1 MVKLMK
7 IAVLGATGKFG
18 RLFIAKLLSIPNY
31 QITAISKSAENI
43 YENSHRVTAKS
54 IDATNQ
60 KDLKKALKNQEIV
73 FCAVSGPDQVVI
85 ARNLVELNVKR
96 LIFMSVVGI
105 YNELPEGNGDEFN
118 LDNEAE
124 QRVHRNEADIIEGS
138 SLDYTIFRPG
148 YLLYNDDEDY
158 IITKKGENAK
168 GYVSNAKSIEKI
180 ALDIIKKPELYSRE
194 SIAITKDM
202 S

>member
-124 QRVHRNEADIIEGS
+124 QRVHRNAADIIEGS

-194 SIAITKDM
+194 SIAITKNM

>member
-1 MVKLMK
+1 MMN
-7 IAVLGATGKFG
+7 IAVIGATGKFG

-43 YENSHRVTAKS
+43 YEDSHRITAKS

-60 KDLKKALKNQEIV
+60 NDLKKSLENQDIV

-85 ARNLVELNVKR
+85 ARNLTELNVNR

-124 QRVHRNEADIIEGS
+124 QKVHRNATDIIEDS
-138 SLDYTIFRPG
+138 SLDYTILRSG
-148 YLLYNDDEDY
+148 YLLYQDDEDY
-158 IITKKGENAK
+158 VITKKGEPAK
-168 GYVSNAKSIEKI
+168 GYVSNAESVEKV
-180 ALDIIKKPELYSRE
+180 ALDIIKNPELYSHE
-194 SIAITKDM
+194 SISITKDM

>member
-85 ARNLVELNVKR
+85 ARNLVEINVKR

-124 QRVHRNEADIIEGS
+124 QRVHRNAADIIEGS

>member
-124 QRVHRNEADIIEGS
+124 QRVHRNAADIIEGS
-138 SLDYTIFRPG
+138 SLDYTIFRLG
-148 YLLYNDDEDY
+148 YLLYHDDEDY

>member
-1 MVKLMK
+1 MN

-18 RLFIAKLLSIPNY
+18 RLFVAKLLSSPDY

-54 IDATNQ
+54 LDATNQ
-60 KDLKKALKNQEIV
+60 KDLKKALENQDIV

-105 YNELPEGNGDEFN
+105 YNELTEGNGDEFN
-118 LDNEAE
+118 LDNESE
-124 QRVHRNEADIIEGS
+124 QRVHRNAVDIIEDS
-138 SLDYTIFRPG
+138 SLDYTIFRSG

-158 IITKKGENAK
+158 VITKKGEDAK
-168 GYVSNAKSIEKI
+168 GYVSNVKSIEKV
-180 ALDIIKKPELYSRE
+180 ALDIIKKPELYCRE
-194 SIAITKDM
+194 SIAITRDM

>member
-1 MVKLMK
+1 MMN

-18 RLFIAKLLSIPNY
+18 RLFVAKLLSSPDY

-54 IDATNQ
+54 LDATNQ
-60 KDLKKALKNQEIV
+60 KDLKKALENQDIV

-105 YNELPEGNGDEFN
+105 YNELTEGNGDEFN
-118 LDNEAE
+118 LDNESE
-124 QRVHRNEADIIEGS
+124 QRVHRNAVDIIEDS
-138 SLDYTIFRPG
+138 SLDYTIFRSG

-158 IITKKGENAK
+158 VITKKGEDAK
-168 GYVSNAKSIEKI
+168 GYVSNVKSIEKV
-180 ALDIIKKPELYSRE
+180 ALDIIKKPELYCRE
-194 SIAITKDM
+194 SIAITRDM

>member
-1 MVKLMK
+1 MN
-7 IAVLGATGKFG
+7 IAILGATGRFG

-31 QITAISKSAENI
+31 QITAISKTAENI

-54 IDATNQ
+54 IDATNE
-60 KDLKKALKNQEIV
+60 KDLKKTLENQDFV
-73 FCAVSGPDQVVI
+73 FCAVSGPDQVAI

-105 YNELPEGNGDEFN
+105 YNELSQGNGDEFN
-118 LDNEAE
+118 LDNEAD
-124 QRVHRNEADIIEGS
+124 QRIHRNAVDIIENS
-138 SLDYTIFRPG
+138 SIDYTIFRSG

-158 IITKKGENAK
+158 VITKKGETAK
-168 GYVSNAKSIEKI
+168 GYVSNVKSIEKI

-194 SIAITKDM
+194 SISITKDM

>member
-124 QRVHRNEADIIEGS
+124 QRVHRNAADIIEGS

>member
-1 MVKLMK
+1 MK

-124 QRVHRNEADIIEGS
+124 QRVHRNAADIIEGS

-194 SIAITKDM
+194 SIAITKNM

>member
-1 MVKLMK
+1 MMN

-18 RLFIAKLLSIPNY
+18 RLFVAKLLSSPNY
-31 QITAISKSAENI
+31 QITAISKSAESI
-43 YENSHRVTAKS
+43 YENNHRVTAKS
-54 IDATNQ
+54 LDATNQ
-60 KDLKKALKNQEIV
+60 KDLKKALENQDIV

-105 YNELPEGNGDEFN
+105 YNELTEGNGDEFN

-124 QRVHRNEADIIEGS
+124 QRIHRNAVDIIEDS

-158 IITKKGENAK
+158 VITKKGEDAK
-168 GYVSNAKSIEKI
+168 GYVSNVKSIEKV
-180 ALDIIKKPELYSRE
+180 ALDIIKKPELYCRE

>member
-118 LDNEAE
+118 LDNEA
-124 QRVHRNEADIIEGS
+124 DIIEGS

>member
-18 RLFIAKLLSIPNY
+18 RLFITKLLSIPNY

-124 QRVHRNEADIIEGS
+124 QRVHRNAADIIEGS